1 MAPRGKCFLP
11 YNPWDS
17 TPIPLSCRPSARA
30 IPCWAVRLTERLLF
44 PLFGSSF
51 ASKILDQRI
60 ISESILSFSSSC
72 TCTPPDFW
80 RAEGAVS
87 DASEARAMT
96 VRHPIVGSEH
106 VWRSVLTLGVSG
118 AAEALHVLSI
128 CT

>member
-51 ASKILDQRI
+51 AAKILDQRM
-60 ISESILSFSSSC
+60 ISESILFSRSRC
-72 TCTPPDFW
+72 TRAPPDFL
-80 RAEGAVS
+80 RADSAVS
-87 DASEARAMT
+87 DASEACAIAD
-96 VRHPIVGSEH
+96 RHPIVG
-106 VWRSVLTLGVSG
+106 
-118 AAEALHVLSI
+118 
-128 CT
+128 